1 VSRRLPPPKAFRLT
15 SDGIGG
21 GSAGWVERSE
31 LDHSRP
37 VWKNFGGFAL
47 LNPPYVLRNARSA
60 REWLMAEG
68 TAAGRPRRAVDMI
81 NAATAAANSCTV
93 VTADYNDFRGAA
105 NCFNPLTFRG

>member
-1 VSRRLPPPKAFRLT
+1 
-15 SDGIGG
+15 
-21 GSAGWVERSE
+21 
-31 LDHSRP
+31 
-37 VWKNFGGFAL
+37 
-47 LNPPYVLRNARSA
+47 
-60 REWLMAEG
+60 MAEG